1 MPIPYLLASG
11 ITPQLGW
18 KNGANDSSGEPCDAL
33 ARQMKGAR
41 GRTRPNW
48 LITFNQGGW
57 CFRMLKRGQR
67 RDARG
72 KFLAPAVGRKHA
84 VMSDSDDGLGQADQ
98 SFRGGKDEG
107 LSSASLPN
115 FAFGG
120 APHHPI
126 DHTSGDKAEPET
138 TSPTPHYP
146 CPPAREG
153 RAGASDS
160 DVARSQTVIFIPPKK
175 RQRLP
180 RGNESPLLG
189 PASVTVM
196 SNRGY
201 ADLGMSTPRLRQPG
215 RAMARLTS
223 LLVVGMIAVG
233 VIGSTVGEIW
243 QLAEDRS
250 SLPRVASRDPPLT
263 QAAPPPTEFRAITNR
278 GEAERIS
285 GAVPLRPGVPNT
297 VQSGAQPT
305 EGSNVA
311 SGPTVLASEYENIV
325 GKTAATR
332 EPPSIAISEPPTL
345 VKPDPAPTAMPEPT
359 PVARLEP
366 APTAA
371 PEFSPIVRPEQTPE
385 PPLINQAP
393 PHSNLDTA
401 PDDQAKEMQI
411 GKVVAADRTGFVIP
425 DSNIRY
431 LARAELQRLSADR
444 LHIARNEIYARKG
457 RYFKDDALRAYFSQ
471 FSWYRPRAWEVPL
484 GPVERANVSLIQS
497 IEGPAATRA
506 VTGLLSADTKAENA
520 AAVADPNSRYLT
532 PEELQGLSA
541 DQLAIIRNEIFARR
555 GRYFKDD
562 GLRAYFSR
570 FSWYQP
576 RAWDVP
582 LSPVEQ
588 ANVKLVQSF
597 EQAASTPGR

>member
-1 MPIPYLLASG
+1 MAQTTFLAARSRTLRRTG
-11 ITPQLGW
+11 ATNERRPRAGPPQL
-18 KNGANDSSGEPCDAL
+18 AEYVQS
-33 ARQMKGAR
+33 R
-41 GRTRPNW
+41 W
-48 LITFNQGGW
+48 LV
-57 CFRMLKRGQR
+57 

-84 VMSDSDDGLGQADQ
+84 VMNDSENGLGQADQ

-107 LSSASLPN
+107 LSNASLPN
-115 FAFGG
+115 LAFGG
-120 APHHPI
+120 APHHRI

-138 TSPTPHYP
+138 ISPTPHP
-146 CPPAREG
+146 SPPAREG
-153 RAGASDS
+153 RAGASAS

-180 RGNESPLLG
+180 RGNESPLVS
-189 PASVTVM
+189 PVITVM

-233 VIGSTVGEIW
+233 VIGSIVGEIW
-243 QLAEDRS
+243 LLAEDRS
-250 SLPRVASRDPPLT
+250 SLPRVASRDPPLI
-263 QAAPPPTEFRAITNR
+263 QAPPPSTEFRAIINR
-278 GEAERIS
+278 GEAERVS
-285 GAVPLRPGVPNT
+285 GAVPLQPGVPNT
-297 VQSGAQPT
+297 VQSVAQPT
-305 EGSNVA
+305 EGSDVA

-332 EPPSIAISEPPTL
+332 EPPSIAISEPSKLT
-345 VKPDPAPTAMPEPT
+345 KPDPAPTAMSKPT

-366 APTAA
+366 APTAT
-371 PEFSPIVRPEQTPE
+371 PEFFPIVRPEQTPE

-401 PDDQAKEMQI
+401 PDNQAKELQI
-411 GKVVAADRTGFVIP
+411 GKVVAADRTRFVIP

-497 IEGPAATRA
+497 IEGPAPTRA
-506 VTGLLSADTKAENA
+506 VTGSLSADAKAENA
-520 AAVADPNSRYLT
+520 AAVADPSSRYLT

-562 GLRAYFSR
+562 ALRAYFSR

-582 LSPVEQ
+582 LNPVEQ

-597 EQAASTPGR
+597 EQAASTSRR